1 LNKNQA
7 VYFGDKMNKK
17 EIETRLLILKNEI
30 DIEDIK
36 NYFINDEIEE
46 GVFTD
51 FLNLHYAV
59 DNAMHNNKKSLF
71 ERLVYLINKD
81 RENEGKRK
89 EVIADHDLVYLKL
102 NNDIDINEFK
112 RLFSLQKNIPMNDF
126 LNIFGYVVKIRGE
139 VEKWEVK
146 KH

>member
-1 LNKNQA
+1 
-7 VYFGDKMNKK
+7 MNKK
-17 EIETRLLILKNEI
+17 EIEIRLLILKNEI

-51 FLNLHYAV
+51 YLNLHYAV

-81 RENEGKRK
+81 RENEGKQK

-112 RLFSLQKNIPMNDF
+112 RLFSLQK
-126 LNIFGYVVKIRGE
+126 
-139 VEKWEVK
+139 
-146 KH
+146 KHTNE